1 MKMEKIQ
8 EYDIVKIKENGV
20 VGTVVDIYSTKERKF
35 YTVEDDAR
43 NADGGFDLYT
53 CTEEQI
59 EKVMNMEEMKCPCC
73 GKRAVS
79 EYDICDVCN
88 WENDPVQLANPKLKG
103 GANEMSL
110 QEAIEAFKNG
120 KEVK

>member
-1 MKMEKIQ
+1 M
-8 EYDIVKIKENGV
+8 
-20 VGTVVDIYSTKERKF
+20 
-35 YTVEDDAR
+35 
-43 NADGGFDLYT
+43 

-73 GKRAVS
+73 GKRTVS

-88 WENDPVQLANPKLKG
+88 WENDPVQLANPKLKS

-110 QEAIEAFKNG
+110 QEAIETFKNG